1 VLTLDLKRPGG
12 RADGTLMYRSGAITI
27 SRLNFMARTADVGVR
42 RITGTLYPVQ
52 GSFSDIDY
60 EKKSA
65 CAFDI
70 EIHMKDSPEFME
82 RINSLEAK
90 DWRPLLLDDLPG
102 DTDPKEYH
110 VYTDPEEYHM
120 YTDAYRDKVLKKR
133 IDSVGNGT

>member
-1 VLTLDLKRPGG
+1 MLTLDLKRPGG
-12 RADGTLMYRSGAITI
+12 RADGTLMYRSGATMI

-70 EIHMKDSPEFME
+70 EIHTKNSPEFME

-90 DWRPLLLDDLPG
+90 DWQSVLLDGLTG
-102 DTDPKEYH
+102 ENDPEEYH
-110 VYTDPEEYHM
+110 VYTQAYH
-120 YTDAYRDKVLKKR
+120 DKR
-133 IDSVGNGT
+133 IEGIIKKYPGPVQLRTR

>member
-1 VLTLDLKRPGG
+1 MLTLDLKRPGG
-12 RADGTLMYRSGAITI
+12 RADGTLIYESGKVVI
-27 SRLNFMARTADVGVR
+27 SGLDFMTTSADVGVR

-90 DWRPLLLDDLPG
+90 DWRPLLLEDLPG
-102 DTDPKEYH
+102 DADPKEYH